1 MCAPYTIKPQLCKCR
16 FTLPW
21 PSRLG
26 GAHSDTAF
34 ICGIVIQCM
43 VDAVQ
48 NTKSQC
54 WQSSQISYQKQA
66 FSPHVPLGW
75 TFSFFFFLMTF
86 KSIHNVL
93 LFRPNLKLREVW
105 LTQQPQGRDSRIVSE
120 PWHSFREAIFK
131 EMKGLEFS
139 RIITPVVPVSQ
150 FAPCQV
156 PHGPPLRKLS
166 PCVWVKGCERRGFL
180 GDSVPLLSTSVK
192 VLAILQSLLLLGSHH
207 CLGTKTA
214 IEAYFMRKNQVPF
227 FSS

>member
-1 MCAPYTIKPQLCKCR
+1 MSI
-16 FTLPW
+16 TLPW

-156 PHGPPLRKLS
+156 PHGPPLRESRAVNVEAFWETVSL
-166 PCVWVKGCERRGFL
+166 CWALRWRY
-180 GDSVPLLSTSVK
+180 
-192 VLAILQSLLLLGSHH
+192 LQFCRAFYSWAHI
-207 CLGTKTA
+207 T
-214 IEAYFMRKNQVPF
+214 V
-227 FSS
+227 